1 MMETLAVIVFCA
13 GIFTFLYVSVL
24 PLIGT
29 YNDLVIRENNIDI
42 VYKLYNIR
50 LAIQKD
56 NKLKDT
62 LTNNS
67 FKNIVCSDFKDED
80 YCNNLMTQME
90 LTNYDLF
97 YTDSIKNNIEGF
109 SSYKEVYDYLKKHKE
124 EDNPTLVLID
134 NKEHTIAHLDYY
146 EINPSVSM
154 ADVILKKVPK
164 TGTCSNI
171 IYTDPEDGIKYFSG
185 TNDCVN
191 FNYVWYSGK
200 LWRITAIYPDGAMKL
215 VTENNITSISFNE
228 YGNVNFE
235 NSYMYNWLN
244 EEFYDTLYRASEFID
259 TTKRWNATM
268 LSAVSIKPEETN
280 MVSSNVGLLNYYEY
294 YNSYRCISS
303 AACTG
308 SSYYSTSY
316 LNIGYYWW
324 LLNPHDGASYVKNV
338 FNSGSA
344 GSSSPTVTCGVR
356 PSIYLKSGLEFTGNG
371 TTSDPYKIVGDKDA
385 GSVNDL
391 VNTRLS
397 GEYVK
402 LKSGNNE
409 QLFRIISVEDNKT
422 KIIALDYANNKD
434 RKYYDHVT
442 GTYNLW
448 GSGTTTGEN
457 TWYTYLNDEYLPNL
471 KTTYGELFDSNLY
484 YLGSDGQMYDKNYK
498 LSVCANTTS
507 GNTKVCD
514 KTSDNGIFE
523 VGLPRYGEMFATHQ
537 SGGFNKSINM
547 WLMNIYSSWWI
558 WGIEAQGVGKN
569 FERTQLEAARPT
581 LHLKSTVKI
590 KSGSGTEKDP
600 YVVGL

>member
-124 EDNPTLVLID
+124 EDNPTLILID
-134 NKEHTIAHLDYY
+134 NKEHTVAHLDYY

-154 ADVILKKVPK
+154 GDLILKKVPK

-171 IYTDPEDGIKYFSG
+171 IYEEDGIKYFSG

-215 VTENNITSISFNE
+215 VTENNITSIAFNE

-244 EEFYDTLYRASEFID
+244 EEFYPTLYNASEFID
-259 TTKRWNATM
+259 TTKQWNATQT
-268 LSAVSIKPEETN
+268 VSRSTKPAESTL
-280 MVSSNVGLLNYYEY
+280 VSTNVGLLNSFEY
-294 YNSYRCISS
+294 YNSYRNLN
-303 AACTG
+303 
-308 SSYYSTSY
+308 SYSHGY
-316 LNIGYYWW
+316 LNNKYYWR
-324 LLNPHDGASYVKNV
+324 LLNPSNTTEVYRVDETGSC
-338 FNSGSA
+338 SGT
-344 GSSSPTVTCGVR
+344 GSVWVYGTR
-356 PSIYLKSGLEFTGNG
+356 PSIVFKAGLNFTGSGGVNN
-371 TTSDPYKIVGDKDA
+371 PYIVVGDIEIGKP
-385 GSVNDL
+385 NDL
-391 VNTRLS
+391 INTRIS

-484 YLGSDGQMYDKNYK
+484 YLGSDGQLYDKNYK

-507 GNTKVCD
+507 GNTKDCD
-514 KTSDNGIFE
+514 KTNDKGFFDI
-523 VGLPRYGEMFATHQ
+523 GLPRYGELFAAQQ
-537 SGGFNKSINM
+537 SSGSSNSM
-547 WLMNIYSSWWI
+547 DMYLMNIHSGWMV
-558 WGIEAQGVGKN
+558 WGIKPDGEATY

-590 KSGSGTEKDP
+590 KSGSGTETDP